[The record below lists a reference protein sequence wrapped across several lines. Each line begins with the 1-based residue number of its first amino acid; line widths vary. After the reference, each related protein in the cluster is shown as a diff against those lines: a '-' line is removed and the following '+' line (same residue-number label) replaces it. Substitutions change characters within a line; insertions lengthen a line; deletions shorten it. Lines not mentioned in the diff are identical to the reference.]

1 MRLPL
6 NTLSAVW
13 ATIASLPLL
22 QAASLQNVTADF
34 YNPTHVGF
42 YLYVPDKLATNPP
55 VLVNPHACHG
65 DAIAAYNGSSF
76 ASLADQ
82 YGFIV
87 IYPDS
92 PNTADKCWDVSSK
105 GTLSHDN
112 GPGDSL
118 GIVNMVQWTL
128 KQYAADAGR
137 VFVTGVSSGAM
148 MTNVLL
154 GAYPDVFAAGSVFAG
169 VPFGCFAAPDGSF
182 DYWNSDCATG
192 LVTHTGAEWRAIVQA
207 AYPGYTGWRPKVQV
221 SHGTADETLNYT
233 NFGQEIKQWTA
244 VLGLCST
251 PTSITDNTPLPGWT
265 KYVYGK
271 DDWFE
276 AYSALD
282 VPHNIGSHE
291 DMAMAWFDLA
301 CVTGGCFR
309 WGQGGPSGSSLKNS
323 TAAL

>member
-1 MRLPL
+1 
-6 NTLSAVW
+6 
-13 ATIASLPLL
+13 
-22 QAASLQNVTADF
+22 AASLQKVTADF
-34 YNPTHVGF
+34 YNPTNVGF
-42 YLYVPDKLATNPP
+42 YLYVPDKLAANPP
-55 VLVNPHACHG
+55 VLVSPHWCHG
-65 DAIAAYNGSSF
+65 DALAVYNGSSF
-76 ASLADQ
+76 ASLADK

-105 GTLSHDN
+105 GSLSHQN

-118 GIVNMVQWTL
+118 GIVNMVQWTI
-128 KQYAADAGR
+128 KRYGADAGR

-154 GAYPDVFAAGSVFAG
+154 GAYPDVFAAGTAFAG

-221 SHGTADETLNYT
+221 FHGTVDEVLNYT
-233 NFGQEIKQWTA
+233 NFGQEIKEWTA
-244 VLGLCST
+244 VLGLCGT
-251 PTSITDNTPLPGWT
+251 PTSVTQNTPFPNWT

-271 DDWFE
+271 DDWLE
-276 AYSALD
+276 AYSA
-282 VPHNIGSHE
+282 
-291 DMAMAWFDLA
+291 
-301 CVTGGCFR
+301 
-309 WGQGGPSGSSLKNS
+309 
-323 TAAL
+323 